1 MPDLAAFA
9 DRDAFWILAL
19 NTLLHELGVPLPM
32 LPTALVMGARAAS
45 GAIDP
50 LVPIAAIV
58 TATVIGNSVWFA
70 AGRWYGAR
78 VLKLLCRFSLSAD
91 TCVTRTEAAF
101 GRWGWSSLVVGRFLP
116 GVSLVAPPLAGALGM
131 SWGKFL
137 SLTSA
142 GAALYGLAVVG
153 AGMILAEQIEAALR
167 ALDALGW
174 RALVAV
180 VAALAL
186 YVAWRWWWRRRVAR
200 ALNVPRIS
208 VDELQALIAAGEAP
222 LLVDVRG
229 ATTQQIEPRRI
240 PGAIAV
246 ALDAL
251 EAGRDELPR
260 DRPIILYC
268 ACPNEAGA
276 AKAARLLLD
285 RGYARARP
293 LLGGLDAW
301 IVAGH
306 AVEGAAAAPADPS
319 IPASPPARA

>member
-1 MPDLAAFA
+1 MPDLSTFE
-9 DRDAFWILAL
+9 DRHVFWILAL

-32 LPTALVMGARAAS
+32 MPTALVVGARAAS

-58 TATVIGNSVWFA
+58 AATVIGNSVWFA
-70 AGRWYGAR
+70 AGRRYGAG
-78 VLKLLCRFSLSAD
+78 VLKLLCRLSLSAD
-91 TCVTRTEAAF
+91 TCVARTESAF

-131 SWGKFL
+131 KWSKFL
-137 SLTSA
+137 ILTAA
-142 GAALYGLAVVG
+142 GAALYGLVVVG
-153 AGMILAEQIEAALR
+153 AGMLLRDQIESTLR
-167 ALDALGW
+167 ALGSLGW
-174 RALVAV
+174 QALVAV
-180 VAALAL
+180 AAVLAL
-186 YVAWRWWWRRRVAR
+186 YIAWRWWWRRRVAR
-200 ALNVPRIS
+200 QLDVSRIS
-208 VDELQALIAAGEAP
+208 VDELQRLIAAGDTP
-222 LLVDVRG
+222 ILVDVRG
-229 ATTQQIEPRRI
+229 ATMQDVDPRRI
-240 PGAIAV
+240 PGAIGV
-246 ALDAL
+246 PLDAI
-251 EAGRDELPR
+251 EAGDAELPR
-260 DRPIILYC
+260 DRLIVLYC

-306 AVEGAAAAPADPS
+306 AVEGAAPPPADPS